1 MTKKCIFVLKF
12 SSIYKMPQYSN
23 LQEEE
28 LKNRIGEAFFAQYD
42 YSTIIGKIDFCVVG
56 TRHDSSG
63 KTKDIRSLLWAEAK
77 RGTVSDIYKPLVQL
91 ILTIGKARTFDTYLP
106 PPFLAAFDAE
116 KIAFLPYRE
125 ILPFLALNDF
135 NWNVTPSDT
144 SSREFGLLY
153 DAVRDVLDRTAYIFR
168 YDAHE
173 TELRAFIKQH
183 LSESSTLI
191 QINKNNFVS
200 IYQRWLT
207 LVQPSIDVEWDTL
220 KKLSIIDGDFFLAD
234 LLSSENQTIKEAL
247 FVLLQDNRY
256 VLDRKIELGGF
267 LSEKQVFFKDGQK
280 AHAQFW
286 SLYQRP
292 PREEYWDYII
302 KRRDLLVP
310 QDVRERKGSFFTPKI
325 WVDLSQKYLADVLG
339 ENWQD
344 EYYVWDCAAGTGNLL
359 NGLTNKYN
367 IWAST
372 LDQQDVDVMKDRIK
386 NGANLLESH
395 VFQFDF
401 LNDEFDCGK
410 LPTDLL
416 AILKDPEKR
425 KKLVIYINPPYVEAD
440 NRRGEGRRGVE
451 KSLIHNRYDTIMG
464 YAKREV
470 YIQFVT
476 RIYAEISFATI
487 AIFSTLKIEQTP
499 RFIDFRKKFLAKI
512 ESIFLVPA
520 DTFDNVNSDFPI
532 AFQIWNTK
540 EKEIFKA
547 VEADVYNENGDL
559 IDRKNILSY
568 DDKKLINEWANT
580 FAERIKEPIGTLVT
594 VGSDFQHQRLVRIE
608 NTDHEYN
615 EQKQWHIAK
624 ENLIQSVIYLCVR
637 IVIYATWLNDRD
649 QFLYPKDGWQSD
661 REFQNNALTYALFS
675 GKNSV
680 KNQTNNHW
688 IPFTEQEVNA
698 QSRFESHFMTDFM
711 AGKLV
716 PQAGSNSNTLLSEL
730 SFIPTEPLVFSA
742 EATAVFD
749 AGRELW
755 RYYHAQ
761 PGANPN
767 ASYYDIRQHFQG
779 RNEKGKMNS
788 KSTDETYN
796 LLLTNLKEAMEQLRL
811 QIVPKVYEYGFL
823 IS

>member
-1 MTKKCIFVLKF
+1 M
-12 SSIYKMPQYSN
+12 QYSN

-28 LKNRIGEAFFAQYD
+28 LKSRIGETFFAQYD
-42 YSTIIGKIDFCVVG
+42 YSTIIGKIDFCVVQKQKANAKHVLTG
-56 TRHDSSG
+56 GETV
-63 KTKDIRSLLWAEAK
+63 SLLWAEAK
-77 RGTVSDIYKPLVQL
+77 RGTVTDIYKPLVQL

-153 DAVRDVLDRTAYIFR
+153 AAVRDVLDRTAYVFR

-173 TELRAFIKQH
+173 KELREFIKQH

-200 IYQRWLT
+200 IYQRWLA
-207 LVQPSIDVEWDTL
+207 LVQPSIDVNWEGL
-220 KKLSIIDGDFFLAD
+220 KKRNIIDGDFFLAD
-234 LLSSENQTIKEAL
+234 LLSENNQSLKEAL
-247 FVLLQDNRY
+247 FVLLNDNRY
-256 VLDRKIELGGF
+256 IVDRKIDANGLF
-267 LSEKQVFFKDGQK
+267 SESYVFFKDGQK

-310 QDVRERKGSFFTPKI
+310 QDIRERKGSFFTPKI

-410 LPTDLL
+410 LPNDLL
-416 AILKDPEKR
+416 SVLKDPEKR
-425 KKLVIYINPPYVEAD
+425 KKLLIYINPPYAEAG
-440 NRRGEGRRGVE
+440 NKRVI
-451 KSLIHNRYDTIMG
+451 SG
-464 YAKREV
+464 YANEHKNGVAVSNLMYQRYVNTIGIAARELFALFLIRV
-470 YIQFVT
+470 YT
-476 RIYAEISFATI
+476 EIPSAKL
-487 AIFSTLKIEQTP
+487 ANFSKLKNLQAP
-499 RFIDFRKKFLAKI
+499 NFSGFRNVFRAKL
-512 ESIFLVPA
+512 EKIFLVPA
-520 DTFDNVNSDFPI
+520 DTFDNVKGQFPI
-532 AFQIWNTK
+532 SFQIWDCSRN
-540 EKEIFKA
+540 EILDTVDAA
-547 VEADVYNENGDL
+547 VFD
-559 IDRKNILSY
+559 KNAHLLCIKKLVCYDKYPNIVQWILSNK
-568 DDKKLINEWANT
+568 DENEISSIGFANNG
-580 FAERIKEPIGTLVT
+580 RN
-594 VGSDFQHQRLVRIE
+594 DFQNKNFVYIINSKWQLPVPRGWWITL
-608 NTDHEYN
+608 N
-615 EQKQWHIAK
+615 
-624 ENLIQSVIYLCVR
+624 NLIIFSTHFAVR
-637 IVIYATWLNDRD
+637 LSIEATWLNDRD
-649 QFLYPKDGWQSD
+649 QFLYPNDDWQTD
-661 REFQNNALTYALFS
+661 LEFQTNCLTFTLFHGQNRIS
-675 GKNSV
+675 SKEG
-680 KNQTNNHW
+680 TNHW
-688 IPFTEQEVNA
+688 IPFTETEVDA
-698 QSRFESHFMTDFM
+698 KERFESHFMTDFI
-711 AGKLV
+711 AGKLASETS
-716 PQAGSNSNTLLSEL
+716 PNSNNLLSEK
-730 SFIPTEPLVFSA
+730 SFIPSEPLIFSP

-767 ASYYDIRQHFQG
+767 ASYYDIREHFQG
-779 RNEKGKMNS
+779 RNEKGKMNP
-788 KSTDETYN
+788 KSADETYN

-823 IS
+823 IE

>member
-1 MTKKCIFVLKF
+1 M
-12 SSIYKMPQYSN
+12 MQYTN

-28 LKNRIGEAFFAQYD
+28 LKIRIAEQFFAAFD
-42 YSTIIGKIDFCVVG
+42 CGARIGKIDFCVIQRSFRKKRSKNESNPIV
-56 TRHDSSG
+56 
-63 KTKDIRSLLWAEAK
+63 SLLWAEAK
-77 RGTVSDIYKPLVQL
+77 RGTVADIYKPLVQL

-153 DAVRDVLDRTAYIFR
+153 AAVREVLESSAYLFR

-173 TELRAFIKQH
+173 KELREFIKQH
-183 LSESSTLI
+183 LNENSELI

-200 IYQRWLT
+200 IYQRWLS
-207 LVQPSIDVEWDTL
+207 LVQPSIDVNWDAL

-247 FVLLQDNRY
+247 FVLLQDKRY
-256 VLDRKIELGGF
+256 VLDRKKNLAGIFNE
-267 LSEKQVFFKDGQK
+267 SYVFFKDGQK

-310 QDVRERKGSFFTPKI
+310 QDIRERKGSFFTPKI

-386 NGANLLESH
+386 NGANLLENH

-410 LPTDLL
+410 LPNDLL
-416 AILKDPEKR
+416 SVLKNPEKR
-425 KKLVIYINPPYVEAD
+425 KKLVMYINPPYAEAATS
-440 NRRGEGRRGVE
+440 
-451 KSLIHNRYDTIMG
+451 KTIMG
-464 YAKREV
+464 TGRNRSGISKGNQYNEKFRNEIGQAINELFALFLV
-470 YIQFVT
+470 
-476 RIYAEISFATI
+476 RIYTELPNCRIALFSKLKMLQSSNFKRFRDFFATKLD
-487 AIFSTLKIEQTP
+487 SL
-499 RFIDFRKKFLAKI
+499 FLI
-512 ESIFLVPA
+512 PSN
-520 DTFDNVNSDFPI
+520 TFDNVSGKFPI
-532 AFQIWNTK
+532 GFYIWNLAVK
-540 EKEIFKA
+540 EKFNAI
-547 VEADVYNENGDL
+547 EADVYDHSGTQL
-559 IDRKNILSY
+559 PQKVVA
-568 DDKKLINEWANT
+568 ANT
-580 FAERIKEPIGTLVT
+580 EKKYVISWLQEYYDKQGSLIAHLRMLGT
-594 VGSDFQHQRLVRIE
+594 DMQH
-608 NTDHEYN
+608 
-615 EQKQWHIAK
+615 KQGVYITNNLSPNDLAK
-624 ENLIQSVIYLCVR
+624 HLFTTISAKNLLHSCIYVAIRHCIIL
-637 IVIYATWLNDRD
+637 TWLNDYD
-649 QFLYPKDGWQSD
+649 QFFYPNEKWKIDI
-661 REFQNNALTYALFS
+661 EFQTNCLAYMLFHGHNRITALM
-675 GKNSV
+675 G
-680 KNQTNNHW
+680 TNHF

-698 QSRFESHFMTDFM
+698 KERFESHFMTDFM
-711 AGKLV
+711 AGKLFH
-716 PQAGSNSNTLLSEL
+716 PLTHQSKTTLQALAEEK
-730 SFIPTEPLVFSA
+730 SFIPSEPLVFSA

-761 PGANPN
+761 PDANAN
-767 ASYYDIRQHFQG
+767 ASYYDIREHFQG
-779 RNEKGKMNS
+779 RNEKGKMNT

-796 LLLTNLKEAMEQLRL
+796 LLLRNLKEAMEALRL

-823 IS
+823 S

>member
-1 MTKKCIFVLKF
+1 
-12 SSIYKMPQYSN
+12 MPHYSN

-28 LKNRIGEAFFAQYD
+28 LKIRIAEQFFAVFD
-42 YSTIIGKIDFCVVG
+42 CGARIGKIDFCVTQPR
-56 TRHDSSG
+56 TRYNAT
-63 KTKDIRSLLWAEAK
+63 KTETAPIVSLLWAEAK
-77 RGTVSDIYKPLVQL
+77 RGTVADIYKPLVQL

-153 DAVRDVLDRTAYIFR
+153 DAIKATLDKTSYLFR

-173 TELRAFIKQH
+173 KELREFIRVH
-183 LSESSTLI
+183 LTDSSELI

-207 LVQPSIDVEWDTL
+207 LVQPSIDVNWEGL
-220 KKLSIIDGDFFLAD
+220 KKRNIIDGDFFLAD
-234 LLSSENQTIKEAL
+234 LLSENNQSLKEAL
-247 FVLLQDNRY
+247 FVLLNDNRY
-256 VLDRKIELGGF
+256 TFARKTDCDGIF
-267 LSEKQVFFKDGQK
+267 TSSEIFFKDGQK

-310 QDVRERKGSFFTPKI
+310 QDIRERKGSFFTPKI

-395 VFQFDF
+395 VFEFHF

-410 LPTDLL
+410 LPDDLL
-416 AILKDPEKR
+416 AVLTDPEKR
-425 KKLVIYINPPYVEAD
+425 KKLVIYINPPYAEAGNARTLTNTGHNKSGVANK
-440 NRRGEGRRGVE
+440 NRTYLRYKSQLKKAAGE
-451 KSLIHNRYDTIMG
+451 L
-464 YAKREV
+464 YAL
-470 YIQFVT
+470 FLT
-476 RIYAEISFATI
+476 RIYAEMPSCTI
-487 AIFSTLKIEQTP
+487 AEFSTLKILQSAN
-499 RFIDFRKKFLAKI
+499 FLHFRAFFRASLEK
-512 ESIFLVPA
+512 IFLVPA
-520 DTFDNVNSDFPI
+520 NTFDNVQGNFPI
-532 AFQIWNTK
+532 GFKIWRTDK
-540 EKEIFKA
+540 HCSTHPLA
-547 VEADVYNENGDL
+547 HVYDHYANLLTQKYIHSPNPNQL
-559 IDRKNILSY
+559 ISQ
-568 DDKKLINEWANT
+568 W
-580 FAERIKEPIGTLVT
+580 IKEFPTDGTELARINP
-594 VGSDFQHQRLVRIE
+594 GRNDFQHNQLIRLAHQILSDHNKAVTSTSLLRHAIYFSVR
-608 NTDHEYN
+608 
-615 EQKQWHIAK
+615 
-624 ENLIQSVIYLCVR
+624 LC
-637 IVIYATWLNDRD
+637 IPPTWLNDRD
-649 QFLYPKDGWQSD
+649 QFLAPNNAWQTD
-661 REFQNNALTYALFS
+661 TEFQNNCLALTLFHAQNRIS
-675 GKNSV
+675 SQEGI
-680 KNQTNNHW
+680 NHW
-688 IPFTEQEVNA
+688 IPFTEQEVDA
-698 QSRFESHFMTDFM
+698 KERFESHFMTDFIS
-711 AGKLV
+711 GKLASQ
-716 PQAGSNSNTLLSEL
+716 PTNNNNLLSEQ
-730 SFIPTEPLVFSA
+730 SFIPSKPLVFSA

-755 RYYHAQ
+755 RYYHTQ
-761 PGANPN
+761 PNANPN
-767 ASYYDIRQHFQG
+767 ASYYDIREYFQG

-788 KSTDETYN
+788 KSSDETYN
-796 LLLTNLKEAMEQLRL
+796 QLLGSLKEAMETLRL
-811 QIVPKVYEYGFL
+811 KIVPKVYEYGFL
-823 IS
+823 IF

>member
-1 MTKKCIFVLKF
+1 MN
-12 SSIYKMPQYSN
+12 YDN

-28 LKNRIGEAFFAQYD
+28 LKARIGDAFFSAFD
-42 YSTIIGKIDFCVVG
+42 CDTIIGKIDFCV
-56 TRHDSSG
+56 TQPLARRNTN
-63 KTKDIRSLLWAEAK
+63 KTAATTPIISLLWAEAK
-77 RGTVSDIYKPLVQL
+77 RGSVTDIYKPLVQL

-153 DAVRDVLDRTAYIFR
+153 GAVRDVLDRTAYVFR

-173 TELRAFIKQH
+173 KELREFIKQH

-200 IYQRWLT
+200 IYQRWLA
-207 LVQPSIDVEWDTL
+207 LVQPSIDVNWEGL
-220 KKLSIIDGDFFLAD
+220 KKRNIIDGDFFLAD
-234 LLSSENQTIKEAL
+234 LLSENNQSLKEAL
-247 FVLLQDNRY
+247 FVLLNDNRY
-256 VLDRKIELGGF
+256 IVDRKIDANGLF
-267 LSEKQVFFKDGQK
+267 SESYVFFKDGQK
-280 AHAQFW
+280 AHSQFW

-410 LPTDLL
+410 LPNDLL
-416 AILKDPEKR
+416 AVLNDPDKR
-425 KKLVIYINPPYVEAD
+425 KKLVIYINPPYAEAG
-440 NRRGEGRRGVE
+440 NARTPTSTGRNKSGVAKKNNVYLRYKSQLKKAAGE
-451 KSLIHNRYDTIMG
+451 L
-464 YAKREV
+464 YAL
-470 YIQFVT
+470 FLT
-476 RIYAEISFATI
+476 RIYAEMPSCTI
-487 AIFSTLKIEQTP
+487 AEFSKLKILQSAN
-499 RFIDFRKKFLAKI
+499 FLHFRAFFRASLEKM
-512 ESIFLVPA
+512 FLVPA
-520 DTFDNVNSDFPI
+520 DTFDNVQGNFPI
-532 AFQIWNTK
+532 GFKIWRTDTHRTTFPLANVYDHHANFLAQKHIHCPSPEQLISQWMK
-540 EKEIFKA
+540 EFPTNRTELA
-547 VEADVYNENGDL
+547 
-559 IDRKNILSY
+559 R
-568 DDKKLINEWANT
+568 INPGRN
-580 FAERIKEPIGTLVT
+580 
-594 VGSDFQHQRLVRIE
+594 DFQHNQLIRLAHQILA
-608 NTDHEYN
+608 DHN
-615 EQKQWHIAK
+615 KVVTPTSLLFHA
-624 ENLIQSVIYLCVR
+624 IYLSVR
-637 IVIYATWLNDRD
+637 LCIAPTWLNDRD
-649 QFLYPKDGWQSD
+649 QFLYPNDGWQTD
-661 REFQNNALTYALFS
+661 LEFQTNCLAFTLFHAQNRIS
-675 GKNSV
+675 SKEGI
-680 KNQTNNHW
+680 NHF

-698 QSRFESHFMTDFM
+698 KERFESHFMTDFI
-711 AGKLV
+711 AGKLFH
-716 PQAGSNSNTLLSEL
+716 PLTHQSKTTLQALAEEK
-730 SFIPTEPLVFSA
+730 SFIPSEPLVFSA

-755 RYYHAQ
+755 RYYHTQ

-767 ASYYDIRQHFQG
+767 ASYYDIREHFQG
-779 RNEKGKMNS
+779 RNEKGRMNA
-788 KSTDETYN
+788 KSNDAEYN
-796 LLLTNLKEAMEQLRL
+796 RLLGNLKAAMEELRL
-811 QIVPKVYEYGFL
+811 KIVPKVYEYGFL

>member
-1 MTKKCIFVLKF
+1 MIFRH
-12 SSIYKMPQYSN
+12 

-28 LKNRIGEAFFAQYD
+28 LKARIGDAFFSAFD
-42 YSTIIGKIDFCVVG
+42 CHTIIGKIDFCVV
-56 TRHDSSG
+56 RKE
-63 KTKDIRSLLWAEAK
+63 KTKNAAHTEREVVSLLWAEAK
-77 RGTVSDIYKPLVQL
+77 RGTVTDIYKPLVQL
-91 ILTIGKARTFDTYLP
+91 ILTIGRARTFDTYLP

-153 DAVRDVLDRTAYIFR
+153 NAVKATLDKTSYLFR

-173 TELRAFIKQH
+173 KELREFIKQH
-183 LSESSTLI
+183 LSESSSLI

-247 FVLLQDNRY
+247 FVLLQDKRY
-256 VLDRKIELGGF
+256 VLDRKKNLAGIFNE
-267 LSEKQVFFKDGQK
+267 SYVFFKDGQK

-372 LDQQDVDVMKDRIK
+372 LDQQDVNVMKDRIK

-401 LNDEFDCGK
+401 LNDEFTK
-410 LPTDLL
+410 LPQPLQD
-416 AILKDPEKR
+416 IINDPEKR
-425 KKLVIYINPPYVEAD
+425 KKLVIYINPPYIEAT
-440 NRRGEGRRGVE
+440 NARTPTGRGENRSDIARE
-451 KSLIHNRYDTIMG
+451 KRMYQAYVREMG
-464 YAKREV
+464 KAVREIFVLFMARV
-470 YIQFVT
+470 Y
-476 RIYAEISFATI
+476 YEIPSSML
-487 AIFSTLKIEQTP
+487 AIFSTLKILQGQN
-499 RFIDFRKKFLAKI
+499 FVKFRNIFQAKL
-512 ESIFLVPA
+512 ERLFLVPSN
-520 DTFDNVNSDFPI
+520 TFDNVKGKFPI
-532 AFQIWNTK
+532 GFYIWNCAETQTFSS
-540 EKEIFKA
+540 IM
-547 VEADVYNENGDL
+547 ADVYDATEELTGQKQ
-559 IDRKNILSY
+559 IRV
-568 DDKKLINEWANT
+568 INEGRVLLNWLQQFYNQSIEAT
-580 FAERIKEPIGTLVT
+580 GRLAYMVHGP
-594 VGSDFQHQRLVRIE
+594 SDFQHSNDVYCTLRPSQGVIDKARTHYISL
-608 NTDHEYN
+608 D
-615 EQKQWHIAK
+615 
-624 ENLIQSVIYLCVR
+624 NLLPFCMFLSIRHCV
-637 IVIYATWLNDRD
+637 APTWLNQSDH
-649 QFLYPKDGWQSD
+649 FLYPADGWQND
-661 REFQNNALTYALFS
+661 TVFQNDCFALALFHTQ
-675 GKNSV
+675 
-680 KNQTNNHW
+680 NQISCHDGINHW
-688 IPFTEQEVNA
+688 IPFTEQEIDA
-698 QSRFESHFMTDFM
+698 KEKFESHFMTDFIS
-711 AGKLV
+711 GKLASQ
-716 PQAGSNSNTLLSEL
+716 PPSNSLLSEQ
-730 SFIPTEPLVFSA
+730 SFIPSEPLVFST

-755 RYYHAQ
+755 RYYHTQ
-761 PGANPN
+761 PDANPN
-767 ASYYDIRQHFQG
+767 ASYYDIREHFQG
-779 RNEKGKMNS
+779 RNEKGKMNP

-796 LLLTNLKEAMEQLRL
+796 RLLAQLKEAMEQLRL

-823 IS
+823 VE